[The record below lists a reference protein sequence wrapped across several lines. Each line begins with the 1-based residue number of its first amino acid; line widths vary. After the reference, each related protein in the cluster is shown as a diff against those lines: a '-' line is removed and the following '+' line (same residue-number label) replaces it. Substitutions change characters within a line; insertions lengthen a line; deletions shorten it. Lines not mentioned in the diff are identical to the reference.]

1 MPVFRNIP
9 DFGKSKSANWIFFW
23 FLRYLFIALKKSEV
37 IFPFSGIEQ
46 VQWWHVQSLFSI
58 L

>member
-46 VQWWHVQSLFSI
+46 VQW
-58 L
+58 